1 MLMLTVLITSEAH
14 TARSLQKFQPF
25 LKHAA
30 KHVAELCLL
39 YQWTAAR
46 AVTHCTMP
54 YSSRKQSWGIKE
66 GHFFQ
71 YNRKSYDTLSQL
83 SIHYSEI
90 LRKQVSSPAQ
100 WWGSGHIQ
108 RLLATSRGCL
118 KQGSARACSHIVLCI
133 HRQANTWW
141 AALIFSSALGFHA
154 TLCKN
159 CLFSLRLA
167 WCLCPMQF
175 RCFIFTAGAKRH
187 LNFHYVQ
194 GIWPWFV
201 LDDSFWHQ
209 MGQEEKCLTGIWKS
223 LGYIQHQPWFPSYFT
238 GTK

>member
-71 YNRKSYDTLSQL
+71 NNRKSYDTLSQL

-108 RLLATSRGCL
+108 RLSKAGQCQSLQPHSSVHPQASQHLVSCPHF
-118 KQGSARACSHIVLCI
+118 QLC
-133 HRQANTWW
+133 
-141 AALIFSSALGFHA
+141 
-154 TLCKN
+154 
-159 CLFSLRLA
+159 
-167 WCLCPMQF
+167 
-175 RCFIFTAGAKRH
+175 
-187 LNFHYVQ
+187 
-194 GIWPWFV
+194 
-201 LDDSFWHQ
+201 
-209 MGQEEKCLTGIWKS
+209 TGISCNS
-223 LGYIQHQPWFPSYFT
+223 LQKLFV
-238 GTK
+238 